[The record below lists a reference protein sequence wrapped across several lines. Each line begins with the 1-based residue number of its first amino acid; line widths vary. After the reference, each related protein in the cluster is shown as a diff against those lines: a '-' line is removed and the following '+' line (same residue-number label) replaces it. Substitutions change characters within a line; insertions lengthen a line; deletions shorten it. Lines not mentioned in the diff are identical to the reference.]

1 MKNIS
6 TKHLLIILLLV
17 GITAILVLS
26 VAAGLTGKRLA
37 RNNENLVAVALPLQA
52 ANNGLTTAVLG
63 FIERQRAILSAR
75 SQPELEALEANVEL
89 RQHFNKELERLH
101 KFSGNVPGVSSIMAT
116 MDASHDEFL
125 SADQALFHNA
135 RLLLEINE
143 ALLLRVRMIEEQVA
157 EAQRVTEG
165 ISGKV
170 NLAIKRTKRR
180 MRRAVS
186 GKGDAEKLQG
196 LVEKHLDRGQED
208 IQQAS
213 NDVRASMDALPAM
226 ALNMML
232 ARDVDTLRSIK
243 GNQSDQL
250 VTRVEKSLDAL
261 GEKLSASPE
270 YQESSKQVYDVIRDF
285 WLFTSEGDRS
295 MYELKLRSIE
305 LEKQM
310 DQVRSRADAAAAS
323 IRSSL
328 DELSDLVSSIR
339 TSATVASEKTV
350 STSKYTTVAVS
361 LFTLILFSVIG
372 AAIYRAVIRSGEA
385 LSKAFD
391 ASEQSRILAGQ
402 AREEAL
408 QHKSAAE
415 TANQAKSAFLANM
428 SHELRTPMNAILGYS
443 EMLIEEAEDLEQE
456 DFIPDLQKINK
467 AGIHLLALINDV
479 LDLAKIESGKM
490 EAFAE
495 VIGIDSLIDDVSGT
509 AHPLMEK
516 NNNTLSIER
525 GKDLGSAFQD
535 MIKLRQALF
544 NLLSNAAKFTHDGT
558 ITLHANR
565 TEQAGVDWLTFAVSD
580 TGIGI
585 AEDKVDHVFE
595 EFTQADDS
603 TTRDYGGTGL
613 GLAISR
619 RFCQLL
625 GGDLTAHSELGKGS
639 TFTIRIPASLPGVEA
654 PQEQAETAAAISGTE
669 LESLREAKPG
679 STILVIDDD
688 PEACEI
694 IERYLVKDGYTVA
707 TAAGGEQGLRLAH
720 EIQPAAITLDVMMPD
735 MDGWSVLRA
744 LKADPVLHTIPVIML
759 TMIDDRTRG
768 YSLGAV
774 DYLTKPVDREQ
785 LNKALSSY
793 YCAEEDICPVL
804 LVEDD
809 IETREIMARAL
820 EKAGW
825 TVSEAGNG
833 QEALDIMSG
842 LQPML
847 ILLDLMMPVM
857 DGFDFLAELRAR
869 PEWQHIPV
877 IVVTAKDLTADDR
890 NRLAGKVEKVLEKN
904 ACTLDQLL
912 QRVSEA
918 VTACNISGTETNTI
932 GKNDE

>member
-270 YQESSKQVYDVIRDF
+270 YQESSEQVYDVIRNF

-339 TSATVASEKTV
+339 TSATVASEKTLR
-350 STSKYTTVAVS
+350 TSKYTTVAVS

-495 VIGIDSLIDDVSGT
+495 VIDIDSLIDEVSGT
-509 AHPLMEK
+509 AHPLIGK
-516 NNNTLSIER
+516 NKNTLSIER
-525 GKDLGSAFQD
+525 GRNLGRAFQD

-558 ITLHANR
+558 ITLHVNR
-565 TEQAGVDWLTFAVSD
+565 SMEAGVDWLIFAVSD

-585 AEDKVDHVFE
+585 AQDKVEHVFE

-694 IERYLVKDGYTVA
+694 IERYLVKDGYAVV
-707 TAAGGEQGLRLAH
+707 TASSGEQGLRLAH
-720 EIQPAAITLDVMMPD
+720 EIQPAVITLDVLMPT
-735 MDGWSVLRA
+735 MDGWSVLGA
-744 LKADPVLHTIPVIML
+744 LKADPVLHKIPVIML

-774 DYLTKPVDREQ
+774 DYLTKPVDRE
-785 LNKALSSY
+785 LLRKTLSRY
-793 YCAEEDICPVL
+793 YSADGASSVL

-809 IETREIMARAL
+809 IETREMMARTL

-825 TVSEAGNG
+825 AVSEAGNG

-842 LQPML
+842 LQPGL
-847 ILLDLMMPVM
+847 VLLDLMMPVM
-857 DGFDFLAELRAR
+857 DGFDFLTAMRAQ
-869 PEWQHIPV
+869 PEWRHIPV
-877 IVVTAKDLTADDR
+877 IVITAKDLTGDDR
-890 NRLAGKVEKVLEKN
+890 ERLNGMVEDVIEKS
-904 ACTLDQLL
+904 AYTREQLL
-912 QRVSEA
+912 EHVSEA
-918 VTACNISGTETNTI
+918 VAACNISETGTNTTD
-932 GKNDE
+932 KNHE

>member
-1 MKNIS
+1 MSVMKDIS
-6 TKHLLIILLLV
+6 TKRLLIILLLV

-37 RNNENLVAVALPLQA
+37 KNNENLVAVALPLQA
-52 ANNGLTTAVLG
+52 ASNGLTTAVLG

-75 SQPELEALEANVEL
+75 LQPELEALEANVEL
-89 RQHFNKELERLH
+89 KQHFNKELERLH
-101 KFSGNVPGVSSIMAT
+101 KFSGSVPGVSAIMAT
-116 MDASHDEFL
+116 MDASQDEFL
-125 SADQALFHNA
+125 SADQALFYNA
-135 RLLLEINE
+135 GLLLEINE
-143 ALLLRVRMIEEQVA
+143 ALLLRVKMIEARVA
-157 EAQRVTEG
+157 EAQRVTEA

-180 MRRAVS
+180 IRRVLS
-186 GKGDAEKLQG
+186 GKGGDEELQG
-196 LVEKHLDRGQED
+196 LVEKLLVRGQED

-213 NDVRASMDALPAM
+213 NEVRAGMDALPAM

-232 ARDVDTLRSIK
+232 AQDVDTLRSIK

-261 GEKLSASPE
+261 GEKLRASPE
-270 YQESSKQVYDVIRDF
+270 YQESSEQVYDVSRDF
-285 WLFTSEGDRS
+285 WLLMSEGDRS

-323 IRSSL
+323 IRHSL
-328 DELSDLVSSIR
+328 DELSSLVYSIR

-350 STSKYTTVAVS
+350 RTSKFTTIAVS
-361 LFTLILFSVIG
+361 LFTLLLFSVIG

-385 LSKAFD
+385 LSKAFG
-391 ASEQSRILAGQ
+391 ASEQSRILADQ

-408 QHKSAAE
+408 QHKAAAE

-443 EMLIEEAEDLEQE
+443 EMLIEEAEDLDQE

-467 AGIHLLALINDV
+467 AGTHLLALINDV

-495 VIGIDSLIDDVSGT
+495 VIDIDTLIDEVSGT

-516 NNNTLSIER
+516 NKNTLYIER
-525 GKDLGSAFQD
+525 GKNLGRAFQD
-535 MIKLRQALF
+535 LTKLRQMLF
-544 NLLSNAAKFTHDGT
+544 NLLSNAAKFTHEGT
-558 ITLHANR
+558 ITLHVNR
-565 TEQAGVDWLTFAVSD
+565 AEQAGKDWLTLAISD

-585 AEDKVDHVFE
+585 AADKVEHVFE

-625 GGDLTAHSELGKGS
+625 GGDLAAHSELGEGS
-639 TFTIRIPASLPGVEA
+639 TFTIHIPASLPGVLASQA
-654 PQEQAETAAAISGTE
+654 PAETAAAISGAE
-669 LESLREAKPG
+669 LESLREAEPG

-694 IERYLVKDGYTVA
+694 IERYLEKDGYAVV
-707 TAAGGEQGLRLAH
+707 TAGSGEQGLRLAH
-720 EIQPAAITLDVMMPD
+720 EIQPAVITLDVMMPS
-735 MDGWSVLRA
+735 MDGWSVLAA
-744 LKADPVLHTIPVIML
+744 LKADPVLHKIPVIML

-774 DYLTKPVDREQ
+774 DYLTKPVDRQ
-785 LNKALSSY
+785 LLHKTLSRYHS
-793 YCAEEDICPVL
+793 ADGASSVL

-809 IETREIMARAL
+809 IETREMMARTL
-820 EKAGW
+820 EKANW
-825 TVSEAGNG
+825 AVSEAGNG
-833 QEALDIMSG
+833 QEALDIMAD
-842 LQPML
+842 LQPRL

-857 DGFDFLAELRAR
+857 DGFGFLAELRAR
-869 PEWQHIPV
+869 PEWKNIPV
-877 IVVTAKDLTADDR
+877 IVITAKDLTADDR
-890 NRLAGKVEKVLEKN
+890 ERLAGRVDEVLEKN
-904 ACTLDQLL
+904 ACTREQLL
-912 QRVSEA
+912 EHMSGA
-918 VTACNISGTETNTI
+918 VAACNINT
-932 GKNDE
+932 

>member
-1 MKNIS
+1 MSVMKDIS
-6 TKHLLIILLLV
+6 TKRLLIILLLV

-89 RQHFNKELERLH
+89 RQRFNKEWERL
-101 KFSGNVPGVSSIMAT
+101 KNFSGNVPGVSSIMAT
-116 MDASHDEFL
+116 MDASHGEFL

-186 GKGDAEKLQG
+186 GKGDAENLQG
-196 LVEKHLDRGQED
+196 LVEKHLARGQED

-250 VTRVEKSLDAL
+250 VTRVAKSLDAL

-270 YQESSKQVYDVIRDF
+270 YQESSEQVYNIIRDF

-295 MYELKLRSIE
+295 MYDLKLRSIE

-350 STSKYTTVAVS
+350 STSKYTTIAVS
-361 LFTLILFSVIG
+361 LFSLILFSVIG

-391 ASEQSRILAGQ
+391 ASEQSRILADQ

-408 QHKSAAE
+408 QHKLAAE

-467 AGIHLLALINDV
+467 AGTHLLALINDV

-565 TEQAGVDWLTFAVSD
+565 TEQAGMDWLTFAVSD

-585 AEDKVDHVFE
+585 AEDKVEHVFE

-679 STILVIDDD
+679 STVLVIDDD

-694 IERYLVKDGYTVA
+694 IERYLVKDGYAVV
-707 TAAGGEQGLRLAH
+707 TAGSGEQGLRLAH
-720 EIQPAAITLDVMMPD
+720 EIQPAVITLDVMMPT
-735 MDGWSVLRA
+735 MDGWSVLGA
-744 LKADPVLHTIPVIML
+744 LKADPVLHKIPVIML

-774 DYLTKPVDREQ
+774 DYLTKPVNRE
-785 LNKALSSY
+785 LLKKTLSRY
-793 YCAEEDICPVL
+793 YGADGASSVL

-809 IETREIMARAL
+809 AETREMMARTL

-825 TVSEAGNG
+825 SVSEAGNG
-833 QEALDIMSG
+833 QEALDIMGTS
-842 LQPML
+842 QPHL

-857 DGFDFLAELRAR
+857 DGFDFLTAMRAQ
-869 PEWQHIPV
+869 PEWLHIPV
-877 IVVTAKDLTADDR
+877 IVVTAKDLTEDDHD
-890 NRLAGKVEKVLEKN
+890 RLAGRVEAVLGKSAYTRE
-904 ACTLDQLL
+904 QLL
-912 QRVSEA
+912 EHVSEA
-918 VTACNISGTETNTI
+918 VAMCNSNT
-932 GKNDE
+932 